1 MKIAIFSIALSLC
14 AGHAGAQTYFS
25 KTENGVVTLMEA
37 AASNAP
43 VPASCPGCA
52 VVTAAQFQAL
62 SAQVQAAGR
71 PTVIPKYAF
80 YGRFTPA
87 QRVAISDSD
96 VVGIRRGVS
105 WATTIES
112 VDLTAPRVSAWLDF
126 MVTAGIITAA
136 DKTAILAP

>member
-1 MKIAIFSIALSLC
+1 VI
-14 AGHAGAQTYFS
+14 
-25 KTENGVVTLMEA
+25 
-37 AASNAP
+37 
-43 VPASCPGCA
+43 
-52 VVTAAQFQAL
+52 TAEQFQAL
-62 SAQVQAAGR
+62 AAQVQASGR

-87 QRVAISDSD
+87 QRAAISDSD

-105 WATTIES
+105 WATTLES
-112 VDLTAPRVSAWLDF
+112 IDLNAARVSAWLDF